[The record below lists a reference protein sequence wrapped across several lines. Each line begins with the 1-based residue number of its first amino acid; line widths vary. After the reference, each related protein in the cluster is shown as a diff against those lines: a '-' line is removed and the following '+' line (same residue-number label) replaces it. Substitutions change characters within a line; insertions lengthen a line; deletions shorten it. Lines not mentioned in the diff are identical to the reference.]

1 MKRTYLFLLFITIV
15 TAGGVF
21 FGGQSSAA
29 VPDGSKDIFTR
40 PIVSALPTPDYVITE
55 EDEDLKKLYTEAS
68 IIARRGPDEGQGCL
82 TMPYVDL
89 QRTCA
94 PLMEKKRVACHP
106 AGGNLTCGGAL
117 GDDLRR
123 AILARDRASI
133 IQIRTECMARVKGL
147 EKCSLARKNGTPIWD
162 RAQERVETDRRLF
175 SKKQAA
181 ARTAKDPKAAEFWRQ
196 MQQAADHILNY
207 YRPGIENHKAEMGVT
222 FDHVRECE
230 KNIEAANAAL

>member
-1 MKRTYLFLLFITIV
+1 MCGGIFGSLGSATAATSVGDVSSRPAVV
-15 TAGGVF
+15 TMPSPEYV
-21 FGGQSSAA
+21 
-29 VPDGSKDIFTR
+29 VTR
-40 PIVSALPTPDYVITE
+40 D
-55 EDEDLKKLYTEAS
+55 DEDLKRLYTEAS
-68 IIARRGPDEGQGCL
+68 IIARRGPDEGEGCL

-89 QRTCA
+89 QRACA

-117 GDDLRR
+117 GDELRR
-123 AILARDRASI
+123 AILARERASI
-133 IQIRTECMARVKGL
+133 VRIRTECMARVKGL

-181 ARTAKDPKAAEFWRQ
+181 ARTAKDTKAAEFWRQ

-207 YRPGIENHKAEMGVT
+207 YRPGIENHKEEMDIT
-222 FDHVRECE
+222 FRHTRECE
-230 KNIEAANAAL
+230 DNIEAANAAL